1 MKSFNIIALAALAF
15 TAYAD
20 KIKATCKLT
29 NQTGDDLGNIMMLQ
43 ELNDIDETEGPSFVS
58 FRVSDAPANEVFSM
72 KIYESDGSTPVSRE
86 EQCHSASF
94 DSQNLSKD
102 LAALKANRGGLL
114 GVKNLVDRDLDLD
127 LLDGDVQTGDYAA
140 LVQTDADGNVSEV
153 YACCT
158 LRVRECPDREDQ

>member
-20 KIKATCKLT
+20 QIKAQCKLT
-29 NQTGDDLGNIMMLQ
+29 DANGVDLGNIMMNQ

-58 FRVSDAPANEVFSM
+58 FRVSDAPANEVYSM
-72 KIYESDGSTPVSRE
+72 KIYENDSSSPANGP
-86 EQCHSASF
+86 EQCHSANY
-94 DSQNLSKD
+94 DSLFKSQD

-114 GVKNLVDRDLDLD
+114 GVRNFVDRDLNLD

-140 LVQTDADGNVSEV
+140 LVQTDADGNVSQV

-158 LRVRECPDREDQ
+158 LRVRECPDREEE